1 MEHSILESRTIEM
14 ENDFEYI
21 GSITTFITRNLPRY
35 EILRPEELFT
45 IRIVLKE
52 ALENA
57 IVHGNLEMTD
67 VLHRLG
73 FEEMR
78 EAIAERREEEPYRN
92 RRIVLNYK
100 ISKNSAKYVIR
111 DEGKGFDHDYEAGNQ
126 ETEEIFQ
133 NTGKGL
139 LLITNFMHE
148 VYWNERGNE
157 ITMVRYR
164 KRNKS

>member
-1 MEHSILESRTIEM
+1 MADSRFSNYCLEHSILESRTIEM

-92 RRIVLNYK
+92 RRIVSVSYTHLTLPTTP
-100 ISKNSAKYVIR
+100 YV
-111 DEGKGFDHDYEAGNQ
+111 
-126 ETEEIFQ
+126 
-133 NTGKGL
+133 
-139 LLITNFMHE
+139 
-148 VYWNERGNE
+148 
-157 ITMVRYR
+157 
-164 KRNKS
+164 